1 MFILKSK
8 VIRVLATQL
17 ATLSIL
23 SDDGNELYIEE
34 HKMVRNLSRKLNI
47 LDKVD
52 LKAKEI
58 ESKARGRKKTYEID

>member
-8 VIRVLATQL
+8 VISVLATQL

-58 ESKARGRKKTYEID
+58 ESKARGRRK

>member
-1 MFILKSK
+1 MFVLKSK
-8 VIRVLATQL
+8 VISVLATQL

-34 HKMVRNLSRKLNI
+34 HKMVRNLARKLEV

-52 LKAKEI
+52 SRAKEI
-58 ESKARGRKKTYEID
+58 ESKARGRKKTYEVD

>member
-34 HKMVRNLSRKLNI
+34 HKMVRNLARKLGM

-52 LKAKEI
+52 SKAKEI
-58 ESKARGRKKTYEID
+58 ESKARGRRK